1 MLAHETAVSWVRQR
15 LKRTLPPR
23 PWDETEEQ
31 FGKRLKA
38 AGDCV
43 MSNHDVDGLCEA
55 MPKRMHD
62 LVYKTKGDRL
72 RS

>member
-38 AGDCV
+38 AGDYV
-43 MSNHDVDGLCEA
+43 MSNHDVGWLCEA
-55 MPKRMHD
+55 MPKRMQD